1 MVENTLLERLD
12 EMTFSGSQ
20 VQAAIGASPATL
32 TRYYTAYG
40 LATFTPNSSQ
50 GKRRDFVLADVAQLA
65 LAVELARTT
74 DRPKMV
80 ASVLNQVAGFQGAL
94 RTRPGDANDDNTA
107 AIVLNNEENSRLR
120 AAAVQSIKNLP
131 PLYWAED
138 RPIFIHV
145 WPGFSGHDVIDDASP
160 SLRDGLFVNATAY
173 LSRVRLA
180 LADTVSEG

>member
-1 MVENTLLERLD
+1 MVEKSLLERLD
-12 EMTFSGSQ
+12 DMTFSGGQ

-80 ASVLNQVAGFQGAL
+80 ASILNQVAGFRAL
-94 RTRPGDANDDNTA
+94 AVPVRANRMTTTR
-107 AIVLNNEENSRLR
+107 RLSFS
-120 AAAVQSIKNLP
+120 AMTTT
-131 PLYWAED
+131 
-138 RPIFIHV
+138 
-145 WPGFSGHDVIDDASP
+145 PGFAP
-160 SLRDGLFVNATAY
+160 TP
-173 LSRVRLA
+173 
-180 LADTVSEG
+180 

>member
-1 MVENTLLERLD
+1 MVEKTLLERLD
-12 EMTFSGSQ
+12 DMTFSGGQ

-80 ASVLNQVAGFQGAL
+80 ASILNQVAGFQGAR
-94 RTRPGDANDDNTA
+94 RTRPGEPNDDNAA
-107 AIVLNNEENSRLR
+107 AIVFSNDDNARLR
-120 AAAVQSIKNLP
+120 ANAVKSIKALP
-131 PLYWAED
+131 PLYWEEN
-138 RPIFIHV
+138 RPIFLHV
-145 WPGFSGHDVIDDASP
+145 WPGFDGFDVIDEAAP
-160 SLRDGLFVNATAY
+160 ALRDGLFLNATRY
-173 LSRVRLA
+173 LSNIRVA
-180 LADTVSEG
+180 LAGTVASH

>member
-1 MVENTLLERLD
+1 MVEKTLLERLD

-50 GKRRDFVLADVAQLA
+50 GRRRDFVLADIAQLA

-80 ASVLNQVAGFQGAL
+80 ASILNRVAGFQGAR
-94 RTRPGDANDDNTA
+94 RTRPGDPNDDNAA
-107 AIVLNNEENSRLR
+107 AIVFNNDENARLR
-120 AAAVQSIKNLP
+120 ADAVKSIKALP
-131 PLYWAED
+131 PLYWEEE

-145 WPGFSGHDVIDDASP
+145 WPGFDHFDVIDEASP
-160 SLRDGLFVNATAY
+160 ALSDGLFINATRY
-173 LSRVRLA
+173 LSTIRIA
-180 LADTVSEG
+180 LAGAVPGN